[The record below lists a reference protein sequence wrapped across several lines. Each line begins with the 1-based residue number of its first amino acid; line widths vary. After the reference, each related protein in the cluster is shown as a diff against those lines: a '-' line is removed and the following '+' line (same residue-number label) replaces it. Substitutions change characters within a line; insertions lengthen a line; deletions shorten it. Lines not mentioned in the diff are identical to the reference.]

1 MYENPSDVSIS
12 TFFDSCIKTSDA
24 RLRQSREKQDLYEQ
38 TKKKGCSQTSL
49 IIVWI
54 ENDCLLSSFNAICRI
69 CERPLFTVQEKMTE
83 SEKDKFGIWSK
94 VGRDQEVWALNW
106 ERGGFRN
113 LGAGSEMVPNGT
125 NQVARYLDTIIS
137 MMPRYDN
144 QHARIFT
151 QITPSVI

>member
-1 MYENPSDVSIS
+1 MIVFCLQLMPYAASVKDH
-12 TFFDSCIKTSDA
+12 
-24 RLRQSREKQDLYEQ
+24 
-38 TKKKGCSQTSL
+38 CSEY
-49 IIVWI
+49 IV
-54 ENDCLLSSFNAICRI
+54 
-69 CERPLFTVQEKMTE
+69 QKKMTE

-113 LGAGSEMVPNGT
+113 LGADSEMVPNGT

-137 MMPRYDN
+137 TIPRYHN